1 MIEIKEA
8 TVEDVNTLAP
18 LFDAY
23 RVFYEQQSD
32 VEGAKQFLKDRLI
45 NQESYI
51 LLALENDSGIGF
63 TQIYPLFSSVSMQ
76 QLHVLNDLFVL
87 AESRGKGVAGQLLEK
102 AKDYAIQHGSK
113 GLSLETHKDN
123 PAQNLYERL
132 GWEKDE
138 EYLHYFWSSKT
149 A

>member
-1 MIEIKEA
+1 MIEIREA
-8 TVEDVNTLAP
+8 TIQDIDSLAP

-23 RVFYEQQSD
+23 RVFYEQPSD
-32 VEGAKQFLKDRLI
+32 MNGAKQFLQERIK

-51 LLALENDSGIGF
+51 LLAKENSKGVGF

-76 QLHVLNDLFVL
+76 QMHLLNDLFVL
-87 AESRGKGVAGQLLEK
+87 PECRGKGIAGQLLNK
-102 AKDYAIQHGSK
+102 AKDYAIQKGSK
-113 GLSLETHKDN
+113 GLSLETHNTN
-123 PAQNLYERL
+123 PAQALYERL

-138 EYLHYFWSSKT
+138 EYLHYFWK